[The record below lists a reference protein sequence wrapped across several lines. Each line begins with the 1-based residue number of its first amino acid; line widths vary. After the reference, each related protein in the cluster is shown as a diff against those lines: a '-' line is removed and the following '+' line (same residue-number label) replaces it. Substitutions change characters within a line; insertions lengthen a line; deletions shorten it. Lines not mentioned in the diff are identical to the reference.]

1 MSQNIPELERI
12 TFFDGQQLTAAD
24 LSELQRTNRELRWL
38 HNRSLHRWGIG
49 FGLDVT
55 GQKGDSTVTITPGYG
70 VDCMG
75 REIILTQPVTKT
87 VPAVG
92 SSGMGSAAASFY
104 LVAGYQTDADQ
115 KVLERRNGSCLSA
128 GAVRLSEEPLIDW
141 RLPEQLMP
149 GNELILAQASILN
162 CQLSQ
167 PLALVV
173 RRYARPAHQP
183 YIAVGQTI
191 AKETQWQLWKD
202 NGNKLCLYTLVD
214 TSAAHFK
221 TTPRYAAHI
230 AGERFLSAAPGPL
243 LVVGMPSVVGAT
255 PKGFTLQVLLPTFP
269 PPPPMMPPIN
279 PPEVFNVG
287 VAGQPDVVQRL
298 GWQVV
303 WLGIEG

>member
-12 TFFDGQQLTAAD
+12 TFFNGQQLTAAD

-49 FGLDVT
+49 FGLDAT

-92 SSGMGSAAASFY
+92 SGTGGAAANFY
-104 LVAGYQTDADQ
+104 LVAAYQADADQ
-115 KVLERRNGSCLSA
+115 KVLARKPGICSGE
-128 GAVRLSEEPLIDW
+128 GAVRLGEEPLIDW
-141 RLPEQLMP
+141 RKPEQLLP

-167 PLALVV
+167 PLSLAV

-183 YIAVGQTI
+183 YIAVGQTV
-191 AKETQWQLWKD
+191 AVETQWQPWKD
-202 NGNKLCLYTLVD
+202 NGNQFGIYTIVD

-221 TTPRYAAHI
+221 TTPRYVAHI
-230 AGERFLSAAPGPL
+230 MGERFLMPAPGPL
-243 LVVGMPSVVGAT
+243 LVVGVPSVGWVSPTA
-255 PKGFTLQVLLPTFP
+255 FMLQVLLPAFPATVPPVNP
-269 PPPPMMPPIN
+269 PP
-279 PPEVFNVG
+279 VFNVG
-287 VAGQPDVVQRL
+287 VTGKPDVVQL
-298 GWQVV
+298 LKWQVV
-303 WLGIEG
+303 WMGIEG

>member
-12 TFFDGQQLTAAD
+12 MFFDGQQLTAAD

-55 GQKGDSTVTITPGYG
+55 GQKGDSTVTVSPGYG
-70 VDCMG
+70 VDCLG

-92 SSGMGSAAASFY
+92 SSGMDTAASFY
-104 LVAGYQTDADQ
+104 LVAGYQADADQ
-115 KVLERRNGSCLSA
+115 KVLERRNGSCHA
-128 GAVRLSEEPLIDW
+128 GGAVRLSEEPLIDW
-141 RLPEQLMP
+141 RSATRVMP

-167 PLALVV
+167 PLSLAV
-173 RRYARPAHQP
+173 RRYARPAQQP
-183 YIAVGQTI
+183 YTAVGQTV
-191 AKETQWQLWKD
+191 AKETQWSQWKD
-202 NGNKLCLYTLVD
+202 SRGNLLGILTIVD

-221 TTPRYAAHI
+221 TTPRYVAHI
-230 AGERFLSAAPGPL
+230 VGERFWPATPPL
-243 LVVGMPSVVGAT
+243 LAIAVPSVVDAT
-255 PKGFTLQVLLPTFP
+255 SMSFTMQVLLPTFATIA
-269 PPPPMMPPIN
+269 MPVPVN
-279 PPEVFNVG
+279 PPAIFDVG
-287 VAGQPDVVQRL
+287 VSGKPDIVQQL

-303 WLGIEG
+303 WMGIEG